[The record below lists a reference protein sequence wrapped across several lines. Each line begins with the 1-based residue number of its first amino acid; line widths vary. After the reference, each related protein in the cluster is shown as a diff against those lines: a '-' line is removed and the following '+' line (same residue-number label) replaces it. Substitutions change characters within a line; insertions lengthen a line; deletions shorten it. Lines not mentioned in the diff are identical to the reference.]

1 MPIPHHC
8 AGFSHHGFFLAFQ
21 ALCPYTAS
29 KGDHPMNYMPLA
41 FLLLALASCFMY
53 VEYKKKFV
61 AAVALKASASFCFIV
76 FGILSGSLASDSLFA
91 NPIIIGLI
99 LGGIADVLLNL
110 RFVFEKHGKKL
121 FLTGIL
127 FFLGG
132 HILYVTALISRC
144 DSLLP
149 CILAG
154 TLLTALVLAW
164 LFSKIT
170 VGLTFKIFGIFY
182 IGAIMLMNSI
192 AAGVLLAFPSSF
204 SVLFFIGALSF
215 LVSDIVLILNTFGPR
230 QQQNLRVVNL
240 SLYYVGQLLI
250 ALSLQLLR

>member
-1 MPIPHHC
+1 
-8 AGFSHHGFFLAFQ
+8 
-21 ALCPYTAS
+21 
-29 KGDHPMNYMPLA
+29 MNYMPLA